1 MKLYTIAW
9 QNRPLVCLENRPG
22 RLTPLPYETMNHLLA
37 DRPDHRAG
45 VLEKAGKGSGEFAL
59 AEVQVLAPIPH
70 PRQDV
75 ICLGMN
81 YQKHK
86 TEAERFDA
94 AAFTREK
101 AQAVYFS
108 KRATHCPGPG
118 ALIPGH
124 FDLVDSL
131 DYETELAVILG
142 RDAKNVTEAEAF
154 DYVFG
159 YTIVN
164 DVSAR
169 NLQTGH
175 KQWYFGKSLDGFLPM
190 GPCIVTAEELPYP
203 PRLSI
208 QSRVNG
214 ELRQDS
220 STELM
225 IFDIDHVV
233 SELSAGMTLKAGT
246 IIATG
251 TPAGVGMG
259 FDPPRFLKP
268 GDVVE
273 CSIEGIGTLVN
284 RVSE

>member
-131 DYETELAVILG
+131 DYETELAVIL
-142 RDAKNVTEAEAF
+142 
-154 DYVFG
+154 
-159 YTIVN
+159 
-164 DVSAR
+164 
-169 NLQTGH
+169 
-175 KQWYFGKSLDGFLPM
+175 
-190 GPCIVTAEELPYP
+190 
-203 PRLSI
+203 
-208 QSRVNG
+208 
-214 ELRQDS
+214 
-220 STELM
+220 
-225 IFDIDHVV
+225 
-233 SELSAGMTLKAGT
+233 
-246 IIATG
+246 
-251 TPAGVGMG
+251 
-259 FDPPRFLKP
+259 
-268 GDVVE
+268 
-273 CSIEGIGTLVN
+273 
-284 RVSE
+284 